1 VGSNAETFNHPPSLG
16 SYGEACRCTQIQTD
30 GKTPIL
36 QELTECFSGIREIR
50 ETRPELVEGSVVK
63 EFPFVNFVC
72 FCLIARYGQSP
83 GRSGSDSATAH
94 GFAQI
99 STDKKTAVLQE
110 ITELTEERWPVR
122 KWPVR
127 KHLRFLCLLL

>member
-1 VGSNAETFNHPPSLG
+1 
-16 SYGEACRCTQIQTD
+16 
-30 GKTPIL
+30 
-36 QELTECFSGIREIR
+36 
-50 ETRPELVEGSVVK
+50 VVK

-83 GRSGSDSATAH
+83 GRSGSASATAH
-94 GFAQI
+94 RLAQI

-127 KHLRFLCLLL
+127 KHLCFLRLLL